1 MYHTAIGERNFH
13 IYYQLLAGGGSA
25 LLSQLQLE
33 SDPQK
38 YQLLCQ
44 VTIQCMILCEV
55 IIAIIRVTV
64 SMLKQLMI
72 KLTS

>member
-25 LLSQLQLE
+25 LLSQLRLE

-44 VTIQCMILCEV
+44 VS
-55 IIAIIRVTV
+55 V
-64 SMLKQLMI
+64 SV
-72 KLTS
+72 